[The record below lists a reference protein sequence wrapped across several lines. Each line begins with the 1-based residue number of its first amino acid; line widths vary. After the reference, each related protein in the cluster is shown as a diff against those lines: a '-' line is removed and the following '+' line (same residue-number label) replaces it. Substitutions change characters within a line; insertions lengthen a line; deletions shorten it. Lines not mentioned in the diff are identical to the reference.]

1 VIGWWL
7 SSNFP
12 LRAGAVSDRTF
23 LEEISIRSIGVI
35 EHSTLE
41 ISPGLTVLTGE
52 TGAGKTMIL
61 TALNLILGGKSDS
74 SLVRKGSERL
84 VASGSFSVPK
94 SLQDSFEEHGLQVED
109 GQLILTRTVN
119 ADGKSKATSNA
130 ISVPSSA
137 LAAASENLVEVHAQ
151 AANLNMT
158 KAAKQRDLLDRFGGK
173 ELHSALVKYQSELAN
188 YHELKSRITAM
199 KKSIDSRDAQLSE
212 LREFAAVMG
221 KLKLERGE
229 LQEITT
235 EIGRLSSVEDLR
247 MAAQNASS
255 VIEEEESG
263 SLTTLGIT
271 RKSLDSVRAKDP
283 QIEELYQRVSEAF
296 FLVDDAK
303 GVLASYLAN
312 LEADPARLDY
322 LNARKAEINALI
334 KKHGGSQSSDDELIA
349 LIERFESSKNA
360 IADLE
365 GGDERLKELESE
377 LIGIKKKLVA
387 AAKSLTSIR
396 SENAG
401 KLSKEVT
408 KEIQQLSMPH
418 TSFHC
423 QVQSADYSALKES
436 DFTALGCDEI
446 TMLIQSHKDGPLVPL
461 AKGASGGE
469 MSRVMLALEVVLAA
483 THPVGTYVF
492 DEVDA
497 GVGGKAAIEV
507 GRRLHALS
515 QHAQVIVVT
524 HLPQVA
530 AWADSHFVVTK
541 NSDGSVTESN
551 VRKVVKEDRVEEIA
565 RMLAGMESSTSARE
579 HATELLELPLSK
591 R

>member
-1 VIGWWL
+1 M
-7 SSNFP
+7 
-12 LRAGAVSDRTF
+12 SDRTF

-94 SLQDSFEEHGLQVED
+94 SLQDSFEEHGLQVEE

-173 ELHSALVKYQSELAN
+173 ELHSALVNYQNELAN
-188 YHELKSRITAM
+188 YHELKSRISAM

-229 LQEITT
+229 LQEIIT

-247 MAAQNASS
+247 LAAQSASS

-334 KKHGGSQSSDDELIA
+334 KKHGGSQSADDELIA

-423 QVQSADYSALKES
+423 QVQSADYNALKES

-446 TMLIQSHKDGPLVPL
+446 AMLIQGHKDGPLVPL

>member
-1 VIGWWL
+1 M
-7 SSNFP
+7 
-12 LRAGAVSDRTF
+12 SDRTF

-35 EHSTLE
+35 EHSTIE

-94 SLQDSFEEHGLQVED
+94 SLHSSFEENGLQIED

-130 ISVPSSA
+130 IAVPSSV

-173 ELHSALVKYQSELAN
+173 SLHEALASYQRELAS
-188 YHELKSRITAM
+188 YHDLKVRIAAM
-199 KKSIDSRDAQLSE
+199 KKSIDSRDAELTA
-212 LREFAAVMG
+212 LREYATLMG

-229 LQEITT
+229 LQEIST
-235 EIGRLSSVEDLR
+235 EISRLSSVEDLR
-247 MAAQNASS
+247 LAAQSASS

-263 SLTTLGIT
+263 SLTSLGIV

-303 GVLASYLAN
+303 GVLASYIAN
-312 LEADPARLDY
+312 LEADPTRLDY
-322 LNARKAEINALI
+322 LNSRKAEINALI
-334 KKHGGSQSSDDELIA
+334 KKYGGSNSPDDELVA
-349 LIERFESSKNA
+349 LIERFESSRNA

-377 LIGIKKKLVA
+377 LSAIKKKLLVT
-387 AAKSLTSIR
+387 AKALTSIR
-396 SENAG
+396 TESASR
-401 KLSKEVT
+401 LSIEVT

-423 QVQSADYSALKES
+423 QVNNADYNALKES
-436 DFTALGCDEI
+436 DFTPLGCDEVS
-446 TMLIQSHKDGPLVPL
+446 MLIQGHKDGPLVPL

-515 QHAQVIVVT
+515 KHAQVIVVT

-541 NSDGSVTESN
+541 NSDGSITESN
-551 VRKVVKEDRVEEIA
+551 VTKVVKEDRIEEIA
-565 RMLAGMESSTSARE
+565 RMLAGMESSVSARE

>member
-1 VIGWWL
+1 M
-7 SSNFP
+7 
-12 LRAGAVSDRTF
+12 SDRTF

-41 ISPGLTVLTGE
+41 ISRGLTVLTGE

-84 VASGSFSVPK
+84 VASGCFSVPK

-173 ELHSALVKYQSELAN
+173 ELHSALVNYQSELAN

-303 GVLASYLAN
+303 GVLASYIAN

-322 LNARKAEINALI
+322 LNARKAEINSLI
-334 KKHGGSQSSDDELIA
+334 KKYGGSQSADDELIA

-365 GGDERLKELESE
+365 GGDERLKELETE
-377 LIGIKKKLVA
+377 LVGIKKKLVA
-387 AAKSLTSIR
+387 TAKSLTSVR
-396 SENAG
+396 SDSAT

-408 KEIQQLSMPH
+408 KEVQQLSMPH

-423 QVQSADYSALKES
+423 QVQSADYNALKES

-446 TMLIQSHKDGPLVPL
+446 AMLIQGHKDGPQIPL

>member
-1 VIGWWL
+1 M
-7 SSNFP
+7 
-12 LRAGAVSDRTF
+12 SDRTF

-35 EHSTLE
+35 EHSILE

-94 SLQDSFEEHGLQVED
+94 SLHASFEEAGLEVED

-130 ISVPSSA
+130 IAVPSSV

-173 ELHSALVKYQSELAN
+173 ELNSALMNYQSELAN
-188 YHELKSRITAM
+188 YHELKSRISAM

-212 LREFAAVMG
+212 LREFATVMG

-229 LQEITT
+229 LQQITT

-247 MAAQNASS
+247 LAAQSASS

-263 SLTTLGIT
+263 SLTTLGIA
-271 RKSLDSVRAKDP
+271 RKSLDLVRAKDP
-283 QIEELYQRVSEAF
+283 QIEELYQKVSEAF

-303 GVLASYLAN
+303 GVLASYISN

-322 LNARKAEINALI
+322 LNSRKAEINALI
-334 KKHGGSQSSDDELIA
+334 KKYGGSQSADDELIA

-365 GGDERLKELESE
+365 GGDERLKELETE
-377 LIGIKKKLVA
+377 LSGIKKKLVTT
-387 AAKSLTSIR
+387 AKLLTSIR
-396 SENAG
+396 TQSAG
-401 KLSKEVT
+401 KLSEQVT
-408 KEIQQLSMPH
+408 KEIQQLSMP
-418 TSFHC
+418 
-423 QVQSADYSALKES
+423 QR
-436 DFTALGCDEI
+436 I
-446 TMLIQSHKDGPLVPL
+446 
-461 AKGASGGE
+461 
-469 MSRVMLALEVVLAA
+469 
-483 THPVGTYVF
+483 
-492 DEVDA
+492 
-497 GVGGKAAIEV
+497 
-507 GRRLHALS
+507 
-515 QHAQVIVVT
+515 
-524 HLPQVA
+524 
-530 AWADSHFVVTK
+530 
-541 NSDGSVTESN
+541 
-551 VRKVVKEDRVEEIA
+551 
-565 RMLAGMESSTSARE
+565 
-579 HATELLELPLSK
+579 K
-591 R
+591 RI

>member
-1 VIGWWL
+1 M
-7 SSNFP
+7 
-12 LRAGAVSDRTF
+12 SDRTF

-94 SLQDSFEEHGLQVED
+94 SLQDSFEAHGLQVED

-173 ELHSALVKYQSELAN
+173 ELLSSLDNYQSELAN
-188 YHELKSRITAM
+188 YHELKSRISAM
-199 KKSIDSRDAQLSE
+199 KKSIDSRDAQLGE

-229 LQEITT
+229 LQEIST

-247 MAAQNASS
+247 MAAQNAAS

-303 GVLASYLAN
+303 GVLASYVAN

-334 KKHGGSQSSDDELIA
+334 KKYGGSQSADDGLTS

-365 GGDERLKELESE
+365 GGDERLKELETE
-377 LIGIKKKLVA
+377 LVGIKKKLVA

-396 SENAG
+396 SENAA

-423 QVQSADYSALKES
+423 QVQSADYNALKES

-446 TMLIQSHKDGPLVPL
+446 AMLIQGHKDGPLVPL

>member
-1 VIGWWL
+1 M
-7 SSNFP
+7 SERS
-12 LRAGAVSDRTF
+12 F
-23 LEEISIRSIGVI
+23 LEEISIRNLGVI
-35 EHSTLE
+35 EQSELE
-41 ISPGLTVLTGE
+41 LGPGLNVLTGE

-61 TALNLILGGKSDS
+61 TALALVLGGKSDS
-74 SLVRKGSERL
+74 DLVRNGSERL
-84 VASGSFSVPK
+84 IASAQFALPAVTDALTEIAESSGADIS
-94 SLQDSFEEHGLQVED
+94 EGA
-109 GQLILTRTVN
+109 LILTRTVN
-119 ADGKSKATSNA
+119 SDGKSKAVAGGTT
-130 ISVPSSA
+130 VPA
-137 LAAASENLVEVHAQ
+137 ATLANFADNLVEIHGQ
-151 AANLNMT
+151 AANHQIV
-158 KAAKQRDLLDRFGGK
+158 KPARQRELLDRFAGPK
-173 ELHSALVKYQSELAN
+173 FATALTAYQKIFADYNDLKARIKAAQDSASK
-188 YHELKSRITAM
+188 
-199 KKSIDSRDAQLSE
+199 RD
-212 LREFAAVMG
+212 REVADLEEFLNG
-221 KLKLERGE
+221 WTKLKPVRGE
-229 LQEITT
+229 YSEVTNQIA
-235 EIGRLSSVEDLR
+235 RLSSVEDLR
-247 MAAQNASS
+247 LAAQNASS

-283 QIEELYQRVSEAF
+283 QIEDLYQKVSEAF

-303 GVLASYLAN
+303 GVLASYIAN

-334 KKHGGSQSSDDELIA
+334 KKYGGSQSGDDELIA

-365 GGDERLKELESE
+365 GGDERLKELETE
-377 LIGIKKKLVA
+377 LLGIKKKLLA

-396 SENAG
+396 SENAA
-401 KLSKEVT
+401 KLSEEVT

-423 QVQSADYSALKES
+423 QVQSADYNALKES

-446 TMLIQSHKDGPLVPL
+446 AMLIQGHKDGPLVPL

>member
-1 VIGWWL
+1 M
-7 SSNFP
+7 
-12 LRAGAVSDRTF
+12 SDRTF

-84 VASGSFSVPK
+84 VASGIFSVPN
-94 SLQDSFEEHGLQVED
+94 SLKDSFEENGLQVED

-130 ISVPSSA
+130 IFVPSSA

-158 KAAKQRDLLDRFGGK
+158 KASKQRDLLDRFGGK
-173 ELHSALVKYQSELAN
+173 ELHSALINYQSELAN
-188 YHELKSRITAM
+188 YHELKSRIFAM
-199 KKSIDSRDAQLSE
+199 KKSIDSKDAQLSQ

-229 LQEITT
+229 LQEITS
-235 EIGRLSSVEDLR
+235 EIARLSSVEDLR

-263 SLTTLGIT
+263 SLTTLGII

-283 QIEELYQRVSEAF
+283 QIEELYQKVSEAF

-303 GVLASYLAN
+303 GVLASYIAN

-322 LNARKAEINALI
+322 LNSRKAEINALI
-334 KKHGGSQSSDDELIA
+334 KKYGGSKSADDELVS
-349 LIERFESSKNA
+349 LIERFESSKNV

-365 GGDERLKELESE
+365 GGDERLRELETE
-377 LIGIKKKLVA
+377 LVGIKKKLVI

-396 SENAG
+396 GESAA

-423 QVQSADYSALKES
+423 QVQSADYNSLKES

-446 TMLIQSHKDGPLVPL
+446 AMLIQGHKDGPLVPL

-551 VRKVVKEDRVEEIA
+551 VRKVVREDRVEEIA

>member
-1 VIGWWL
+1 M
-7 SSNFP
+7 
-12 LRAGAVSDRTF
+12 SDRTF

-94 SLQDSFEEHGLQVED
+94 SLQDSFEESGLQIED

-130 ISVPSSA
+130 IAVPSSV

-158 KAAKQRDLLDRFGGK
+158 KSAKQRDLLDRFGGK
-173 ELHSALVKYQSELAN
+173 ELNNALEHYQSELAN
-188 YHELKSRITAM
+188 YHDLKSRISAM
-199 KKSIDSRDAQLSE
+199 KKSIDSRDAQLVE
-212 LREFAAVMG
+212 LRQFANVMG

-247 MAAQNASS
+247 LAAQSASS

-263 SLTTLGIT
+263 SLTTLGII
-271 RKSLDSVRAKDP
+271 RKSLDSVRVKDP
-283 QIEELYQRVSEAF
+283 QIEELYQKLSEAF
-296 FLVDDAK
+296 FLVADAK
-303 GVLASYLAN
+303 AVLASYISN
-312 LEADPARLDY
+312 LEADPVRLDY
-322 LNARKAEINALI
+322 LNSRKAEINALI
-334 KKHGGSQSSDDELIA
+334 KKYGSSQSADDELVT
-349 LIERFESSKNA
+349 LIERFESSKNS

-377 LIGIKKKLVA
+377 LVGIKKNLVL

-396 SENAG
+396 SEKAT

-408 KEIQQLSMPH
+408 AEIKQLSMPH

-423 QVQSADYSALKES
+423 QVNSADYNALKES

-446 TMLIQSHKDGPLVPL
+446 AMLIQGHKDGPLVPL

-469 MSRVMLALEVVLAA
+469 MSRVMLGLEVVLAA

-579 HATELLELPLSK
+579 HATELLELPMS
-591 R
+591 RR

>member
-1 VIGWWL
+1 M
-7 SSNFP
+7 
-12 LRAGAVSDRTF
+12 SDRTF

-94 SLQDSFEEHGLQVED
+94 SLQDSFEEHGLQVEE

-173 ELHSALVKYQSELAN
+173 ELHSALVNYQNELAN
-188 YHELKSRITAM
+188 YHELKSRISAM

-229 LQEITT
+229 LQEIIT

-247 MAAQNASS
+247 LAAQSASS

-334 KKHGGSQSSDDELIA
+334 KKHGGSQSADDELIA

-423 QVQSADYSALKES
+423 QVQSADYNALKES

-446 TMLIQSHKDGPLVPL
+446 AMLIQGHIDGPLVPL

>member
-1 VIGWWL
+1 M
-7 SSNFP
+7 
-12 LRAGAVSDRTF
+12 SDRTF

-94 SLQDSFEEHGLQVED
+94 SLQDSFEEHGLQVEE

-173 ELHSALVKYQSELAN
+173 ELHSALVNYQNELAN
-188 YHELKSRITAM
+188 YHELKSRISAM
-199 KKSIDSRDAQLSE
+199 KKSIDSRDAQLIE

-229 LQEITT
+229 LQEIIT

-247 MAAQNASS
+247 LAAQSASS

-303 GVLASYLAN
+303 GVLSSYIAN

-322 LNARKAEINALI
+322 LNARKADINALI
-334 KKHGGSQSSDDELIA
+334 KKYGGSQSADDELIS

-377 LIGIKKKLVA
+377 LVGIKKKLVA

-423 QVQSADYSALKES
+423 QVQSADYNALKES

-446 TMLIQSHKDGPLVPL
+446 AMLIQGHKDGPLVPL

>member
-1 VIGWWL
+1 M
-7 SSNFP
+7 
-12 LRAGAVSDRTF
+12 SDRTF

-84 VASGSFSVPK
+84 VASGCFSVPK

-173 ELHSALVKYQSELAN
+173 ELHSALVNYQSELAN

-247 MAAQNASS
+247 LAAQNASS
-255 VIEEEESG
+255 VIKEEESG

-303 GVLASYLAN
+303 GVLASYIAN

-334 KKHGGSQSSDDELIA
+334 KKYGGSQSADDELIA

-365 GGDERLKELESE
+365 GGDERLKELETE
-377 LIGIKKKLVA
+377 LVGIKKKLVA
-387 AAKSLTSIR
+387 AAKSLTSSR
-396 SENAG
+396 SENAT

-423 QVQSADYSALKES
+423 QVQSADYNALKES

-446 TMLIQSHKDGPLVPL
+446 AMLIQGHKDGPLVPL

-515 QHAQVIVVT
+515 QHTQVIVVT